1 MKRQLG
7 ANTEQNRKKERGEM
21 AKDKKTIDEA
31 LTSRKLLS
39 HIAKE
44 GLSDTHSYAILHNA
58 VTDKLQQVCRRKC
71 EVKYNEIRTGKSV
84 HLNLKGIAIAFHVFG
99 DRRGPIQDVSA
110 VNAYDCGELNLF
122 MTSVRA

>member
-7 ANTEQNRKKERGEM
+7 ANTKQNRIKERGGM

-44 GLSDTHSYAILHNA
+44 GVRDALS
-58 VTDKLQQVCRRKC
+58 
-71 EVKYNEIRTGKSV
+71 
-84 HLNLKGIAIAFHVFG
+84 
-99 DRRGPIQDVSA
+99 
-110 VNAYDCGELNLF
+110 
-122 MTSVRA
+122 